1 MVINV
6 NEDIYSIDNLRA
18 SYTQKLRALNNKELN
33 DLINRIYEVS
43 NKLSVNSTLISYKSE
58 DLAELTGQ
66 IIDATSEINGYDR
79 KLNKIKS
86 YVDKMEF
93 IADKANSD
101 LTKLF
106 DAISDTYYDELE
118 EGYISEDATDDVLS
132 DKTFKIPDVPSDYL
146 YDVIEYGKSIGL
158 KKNQFDYDDD
168 TETLIITY
176 SPYDKFGYEKCAD
189 VYNTFIKMRDD
200 EDFDE
205 CYKTESLSDKKNGEY
220 LHYIVKIT
228 PYKDMFKFDLDN
240 QHFDK
245 QSYCFFDKNGKYV
258 DTNYKSVSEKEFNKF
273 YDKSMKPNKAYGFYY
288 TKPFG
293 EFLGFEEV
301 PLRWF
306 GV

>member
-1 MVINV
+1 MVRRIR
-6 NEDIYSIDNLRA
+6 NEAVKREIEESDFISNKEKEIIMNIFDKFNIVIIKHYMKDEMFDGSLYHALVIETNDM
-18 SYTQKLRALNNKELN
+18 SKKALNNLERGLRQLEKKY
-33 DLINRIYEVS
+33 DIGYEKNYNS
-43 NKLSVNSTLISYKSE
+43 NGDN
-58 DLAELTGQ
+58 AG
-66 IIDATSEINGYDR
+66 
-79 KLNKIKS
+79 
-86 YVDKMEF
+86 
-93 IADKANSD
+93 
-101 LTKLF
+101 
-106 DAISDTYYDELE
+106 TYYFYKYIND
-118 EGYISEDATDDVLS
+118 YISEDATDDVLR

-146 YDVIEYGKSIGL
+146 YDIIEYGKSIGI
-158 KKNQFDYDDD
+158 KENQFDYDDD
-168 TETLIITY
+168 TETLTITY
-176 SPYDKFGYEKCAD
+176 SPYSGLEFDKCRRVQNMFARL
-189 VYNTFIKMRDD
+189 YNDEN

-228 PYKDMFKFDLDN
+228 PYKNMFKFDLDN

-306 GV
+306 GA